1 MPRIANIVVRGIL
14 AAASLSWMLTSGP
27 INTAV
32 AQQASVTTYHG
43 DPARHGN
50 FIVPGLTWDKARF
63 GYLDPTF
70 NARFPGHV
78 YAQPLY
84 WWPVGSKAGIL
95 IVATEEDGVLAIDA
109 ATGKIVWQK
118 SLGRAVS
125 RDELPCGNID
135 PLGITG
141 TPVIDPRTRVIYL
154 DAAVH
159 SPSGPRHKIFA
170 LSLRDGSTIG
180 GWPVDV
186 AEALR
191 AVGQRF
197 DPAAQGERGALTILG
212 DRVYVPFGGNYGDC
226 GTYHG
231 LVVGIAT
238 GNPMDVKAWRT
249 RARAGG
255 IWAPG
260 GISSD
265 GKSLYVATG
274 NTIDAAQWGDGEA
287 IVRLAPELG
296 HSLREEDY
304 FAPSNWHEL
313 DDRDA
318 DLGGTGPLAFDI
330 GNGNTAEARII
341 ALGKDGRAYVL
352 DRNRLGGIG
361 GELAAVTVSTGPVIT
376 APAAYSVARS
386 ALIAFGGAGSGC
398 PDEPGGVTV
407 LKIDAG
413 DRPAI
418 STAWCGSVGGWG
430 APIVTTT
437 DGQANPIVW
446 SLGAEGDDRLHGF
459 RGDTG
464 EPLFRSER
472 LQGLRH
478 FQTLIA
484 AHSHL
489 YVAADGRI
497 FAFAF

>member
-1 MPRIANIVVRGIL
+1 
-14 AAASLSWMLTSGP
+14 
-27 INTAV
+27 
-32 AQQASVTTYHG
+32 
-43 DPARHGN
+43 
-50 FIVPGLTWDKARF
+50 
-63 GYLDPTF
+63 
-70 NARFPGHV
+70 
-78 YAQPLY
+78 
-84 WWPVGSKAGIL
+84 
-95 IVATEEDGVLAIDA
+95 
-109 ATGKIVWQK
+109 
-118 SLGRAVS
+118 
-125 RDELPCGNID
+125 
-135 PLGITG
+135 
-141 TPVIDPRTRVIYL
+141 L

-159 SPSGPRHKIFA
+159 SVSGPRHKVFA
-170 LSLRDGSTIG
+170 LSLHDGSTIA

-197 DPAAQGERGALTILG
+197 DPAAQGERGALAILG

-226 GTYHG
+226 GAYHG
-231 LVVGIAT
+231 WVVGISID
-238 GNPMDVKAWRT
+238 NPTDINAWRT

-274 NTIDAAQWGDGEA
+274 NTIDAARWGDGEA
-287 IVRLAPELG
+287 IIRLEPGAG

-313 DDRDA
+313 DDGDA
-318 DLGGTGPLAFDI
+318 DLGGTGPLPFDI
-330 GNGNTAEARII
+330 GSASTAEARII
-341 ALGKDGRAYVL
+341 ALGKDGRAYVVN
-352 DRNRLGGIG
+352 RNHLGGIG
-361 GELAAVTVSTGPVIT
+361 GELAASTVSAGRIIT
-376 APAAYSVARS
+376 APAAYSVAQS
-386 ALIAFGGAGSGC
+386 ELIAFGGDGSDC
-398 PDEPGGVTV
+398 PNERGDLTV
-407 LKIDAG
+407 LKIGAG
-413 DRPAI
+413 DQPRI
-418 STAWCGSVGGWG
+418 STAWCGPVRGLG

-446 SLGAEGDDRLHGF
+446 ILGAEGDDRLHGF

-472 LQGLRH
+472 LRGLRH